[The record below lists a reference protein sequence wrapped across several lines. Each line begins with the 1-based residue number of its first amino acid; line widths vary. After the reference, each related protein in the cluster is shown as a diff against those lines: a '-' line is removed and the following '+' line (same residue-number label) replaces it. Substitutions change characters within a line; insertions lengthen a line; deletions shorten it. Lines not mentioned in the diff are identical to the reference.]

1 MLKVFLL
8 VFVTFPLLASEVELR
23 PVEVLRPNE
32 DYSSAKFSKDTAS
45 LLGMKPG
52 LSVRA
57 GGGLSSQP
65 SIHGLSNDRVNIRID
80 DVQITSA
87 CSNHMNPALSYIDP
101 NKIEFI
107 ETIAGITPVS
117 YGGDSL
123 GGSVLVKTK
132 SPVFSEK
139 DELYRKLKTTT
150 YHRSNNDNV
159 GATIEATVASKEL
172 HFQYSGLDEKARGYE
187 DGDGN
192 RLKATS
198 YNQNN
203 QSAKFAAKLGD
214 GVVAL
219 KLTRAIVPYQG
230 FVNQYM
236 DMTDNKAESVNL
248 SYIGEVGDVLVE
260 TNISHQD
267 TEHFMDKLRPE
278 RPGKMP
284 MLTHSNEFGYN
295 LKATHNLSSKHSLKM
310 GGEYN
315 QFRLDDWWPPVT
327 KTVSGMGPGNFKSIH
342 RGARDRWGVF
352 SEVNSTWSDKFSSLV
367 GVRLDQVRMN
377 TGKVEGY
384 NNTNNLP
391 ADAADFNSKKR
402 GKRDENWDTT
412 LSGRYITGPM
422 SELEF
427 GYARKSRSPNL
438 YERYAWAGTVTD
450 PAGASGPLRM
460 DMRMINWFGD
470 GNGYVGN
477 LNLKPEVAHTGSVSM
492 VLKNSNSWNVALTP
506 YYTYIE
512 NYIDA
517 DLLATNSGVNYLR
530 FANHD
535 AVIMGADLSG
545 AVKLSSTLK
554 LNAVAGYTRGYRHD
568 GKSELYHL
576 MPLNGKVQLEH
587 ELDKWSNQLTVHLV
601 HKKDQV
607 SELRLEPETAGY
619 ALIDLATAYQVTKQL
634 KLELAVL
641 NLLDKNY
648 GLPLGGIDIVN
659 AGASS
664 HTPVAG
670 MGRSINTMVSL
681 DF

>member
-1 MLKVFLL
+1 MARAILSFFIV
-8 VFVTFPLLASEVELR
+8 FPLFASEVELST
-23 PVEVLRPNE
+23 VEVHRPNE
-32 DYSSAKFSKDTAS
+32 DYSSARFSKDTAS
-45 LLGMKPG
+45 LLEMKPG
-52 LSVRA
+52 LSVRT

-123 GGSVLVKTK
+123 GGSILVKSK
-132 SPVFSEK
+132 SPIFSEK

-159 GATIEATVASKEL
+159 GATIEATVASKNL

-203 QSAKFAAKLGD
+203 QSAKIAGKIGEGIL
-214 GVVAL
+214 AL
-219 KLTRAIVPYQG
+219 KLSRAIVPYQG

-236 DMTDNKAESVNL
+236 DMTDNKAESANL
-248 SYIGEVGDVLVE
+248 SYIGEIGDILIE
-260 TNISHQD
+260 TNVSHQV

-295 LKATHNLSSKHSLKM
+295 LKTTHTLTAKHTLKL

-327 KTVSGMGPGNFKSIH
+327 TTVSGMGPGNFKSIH
-342 RGARDRWGVF
+342 RGARDRWGIF
-352 SEVNSTWSDKFSSLV
+352 SEVNSNWNERFSSLI
-367 GVRLDQVRMN
+367 GVRTDHVRMN
-377 TGKVEGY
+377 TGTVEGY
-384 NNTNNLP
+384 NSSSNLP
-391 ADAADFNSKKR
+391 SDAVSFNSKDR
-402 GKRDENWDTT
+402 SKRDENWDAT
-412 LSGRYITGPM
+412 LSGRYITSPM
-422 SELEF
+422 IELEV

-438 YERYAWAGTVTD
+438 YERYAWAGSATN
-450 PAGASGPLRM
+450 PATSGPLRM

-477 LNLKPEVAHTGSVSM
+477 LSLKPEVAHTGSASLL
-492 VLKNSNSWNVALTP
+492 LKKSNSWNATLTP
-506 YYTYIE
+506 YYTYVE

-517 DLLATNSGVNYLR
+517 DVLATTDGVNYLR

-545 AVKLSSTLK
+545 SVKLTSTLK
-554 LNAVAGYTRGYRHD
+554 LNAIASYTRGYRHD
-568 GKSELYHL
+568 GKSDLYHL
-576 MPLNGKVQLEH
+576 MPLNGKLQLLH
-587 ELDKWSNQLTVHLV
+587 ERDKWSNQLTAHLV
-601 HKKDQV
+601 HKKDQT
-607 SELRLEPETAGY
+607 SKIRLEPETAGY
-619 ALIDLATAYQVTKQL
+619 ALIDVATAYQFTKQF
-634 KLELAVL
+634 KVELAVL

-659 AGASS
+659 VGARS

-670 MGRSINTMVSL
+670 MGRSINTMMSL

>member
-1 MLKVFLL
+1 MIKALIAFFIFSNLW
-8 VFVTFPLLASEVELR
+8 ASEVELS
-23 PVEVLRPNE
+23 PVEVVRPKE
-32 DYSSAKFSKDTAS
+32 EYSSARFSKDSAS
-45 LLGMKPG
+45 LLEMKPG
-52 LSVRA
+52 FSIRT

-107 ETIAGITPVS
+107 ETMAGITPVS

-123 GGSVLVKTK
+123 GGSVLVKSK
-132 SPVFSEK
+132 SPTFSEK
-139 DELYRKLKTTT
+139 KELYKKLKTTA

-159 GATIEATVASKEL
+159 GATIEATVASEKL

-187 DGDGN
+187 DGEGN

-203 QSAKFAAKLGD
+203 QSAKLAGKVGE
-214 GVVAL
+214 GIVAL

-230 FVNQYM
+230 FINQYM
-236 DMTDNKAESVNL
+236 DMTDNKAESANL
-248 SYIGEVGDVLVE
+248 SYVGEVGNILIE
-260 TNISHQD
+260 TNVSHQT

-295 LKATHNLSSKHSLKM
+295 FKATHNLTSKHSLKV

-327 KTVSGMGPGNFKSIH
+327 TTVSGMGPGNFKSIH
-342 RGARDRWGVF
+342 RGTRDRWGLF
-352 SEVNSTWSDKFSSLV
+352 AEMNSTWSDKFSSLW
-367 GVRLDQVRMN
+367 GLRTDQVRMN
-377 TGKVEGY
+377 TGSIEGY
-384 NNTNNLP
+384 NNSTNLP
-391 ADAADFNSKKR
+391 VDAADFNSKNR
-402 GKRDENWDTT
+402 DKRDENWDAT
-412 LSGRYITGPM
+412 LSGRYITGPL
-422 SELEF
+422 SEIEL

-438 YERYAWAGTVTD
+438 YERYAWAGSVTD
-450 PAGASGPLRM
+450 PSTSGPLRM

-477 LNLKPEVAHTGSVSM
+477 INLKPEVAHTGSASLI
-492 VLKNSNSWNVALTP
+492 LKKKNSWNVTLTP

-517 DLLATNSGVNYLR
+517 DLLAAADGVNYLR

-535 AVIMGADLSG
+535 ATIMGTDLS
-545 AVKLSSTLK
+545 ASIKLSSTVK
-554 LNAVAGYTRGYRHD
+554 LDAVASYTRGYRHD
-568 GKSELYHL
+568 GKSDLYHL
-576 MPLNGKVQLEH
+576 MPLNGKIQLLH
-587 ELDKWSNQLTVHLV
+587 ELDKWSNQITVHLV
-601 HKKDQV
+601 HKKDQI
-607 SELRLEPETAGY
+607 SKLRLEPETAGY
-619 ALIDLATAYQVTKQL
+619 ALIDLASAYQFTKQL
-634 KLELAVL
+634 KVELAIL

-648 GLPLGGIDIVN
+648 ALPLGGIDILN
-659 AGASS
+659 AGARS